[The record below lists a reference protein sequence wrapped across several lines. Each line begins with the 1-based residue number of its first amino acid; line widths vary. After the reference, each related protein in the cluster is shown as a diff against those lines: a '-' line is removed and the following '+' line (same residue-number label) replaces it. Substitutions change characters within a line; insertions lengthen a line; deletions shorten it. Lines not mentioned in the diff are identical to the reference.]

1 MEKETLRILIVS
13 NDEADVRM
21 VNNAANAE
29 TIAVA
34 VRQEPQPVNLQRL
47 DTSNW
52 DLLVWNLDCGVD
64 SDRIQPFLAS
74 DAPLLLLVTAE
85 PANDPA
91 PQLSLPYYDLIY
103 RGGTAGPP
111 RGVRHALREALLHR
125 RLRQRHSGRRGNEP
139 IYSLLDCMGDGVLV
153 TDDQLRVVFLNR
165 MGEAILG
172 RSMDEVLLKPAEEV
186 FQLIHGQTGASIAN
200 PFAVALGSGVKITL
214 PGDAALVTPDQSL
227 IMIAASSAPV
237 QNQAGITYGVIVVFR
252 DITKQLQIEALVADQ
267 EHLQQAILNN
277 IPDLAWLKDT
287 AGRYIAV
294 NDAFCATLGR
304 PRQTLIGK
312 TDLEL
317 WPDGLGVN
325 FVQGDQEV
333 VESRRQ
339 ICIEALLPVKDGT
352 AERWLETIKSPIC
365 DHQGNLIGTSGL
377 AREVTERKKVAAE
390 LLASKEKYAS
400 LFANMSDGFAYHQV
414 IYDEYQT
421 PVDYITL
428 EVNDAFLRL
437 TGFQKEEM
445 IGQPISKLIA
455 AKKYLIERQI
465 QIFGM
470 VALSGESVKINFLS
484 ETTNCWLS
492 LYVYSPRQGYFALIV
507 SDVTENKLAEAEM
520 KQAIETAEAA
530 NKAKSEF
537 LANMSHE
544 IRTPLNG
551 ITGMIDL
558 TLLTGLDPEQRE
570 NLSIAKQCAGTLLSV
585 INDILDFS
593 KIEAG
598 MIDIEHTSFS
608 LDDLVDKALSA
619 HRSRATEKGLELSVE
634 VNPATPRSLIGAPF
648 RLLQVLNNLLSNA
661 VKFTDAGSVKL
672 IIYHS
677 YDQRDDLFLRF
688 EVRDTGI
695 GIDSADMSR
704 LFKTFSQVD
713 GSFTRRF
720 GGTGLGLVI
729 AKRLVN
735 LMGGEIEVYSEKDKG
750 STFYF
755 TVPVAVDGPRIVK
768 TEPDAPEYFDLSA
781 TGIDTLLVEDDPV
794 NQKTIGKMLAKI
806 GLAAD
811 LAQGGRDALD
821 KLAANH
827 YDIIL
832 MDIQMPDMDGIE
844 TTRRIRENETSD
856 NKDIPI
862 IALTAHAFQSD
873 AQKFLDAGMDGYVA
887 KPISMLKLSQT
898 IAECLGIG
906 KAKTEKSKD
915 GPALT
920 PNPVIVH
927 TEGGI
932 DLFLQQMAAAIARHD
947 YDAIER
953 SANHLKLA
961 ALEKNDTTAKQLAF
975 KMAMAARK
983 ADDEGI
989 VLLQQQLAQCIAD
1002 RKDKGGIS

>member
-1 MEKETLRILIVS
+1 MEKETLQILIVS
-13 NDEADVRM
+13 HDEADVRM
-21 VNNAANAE
+21 VNNAASAE

-34 VRQEPQPVNLQRL
+34 VRQVDQPAQWQLI

-52 DLLVWNLDCGVD
+52 DLIVWNLDCGAD
-64 SDRIQPFLAS
+64 LDRIQPFFAQT
-74 DAPLLLLVTAE
+74 APLLLLVTADPTKG
-85 PANDPA
+85 PAT
-91 PQLSLPYYDLIY
+91 QLSVPYYDLIY
-103 RGGTAGPP
+103 RDRTVRPT
-111 RGVRHALREALLHR
+111 RGVQHALREAVLHR
-125 RLRQRHSGRRGNEP
+125 RLRHQNSSRRGTEP
-139 IYSLLDCMGDGVLV
+139 IYSLLDCMGEGVLV
-153 TDDQLRVVFLNR
+153 TDDELRVVFLNR

-172 RSMDEVLLKPAEEV
+172 CSMDEALLKPAREV
-186 FQLIHGQTGASIAN
+186 FQLIHGQTGAPIDN
-200 PFAVALGSGVKITL
+200 PFAVVLGDGVKITL
-214 PGDAALVTPDQSL
+214 PGDAALVAYDQSL
-227 IMIAASSAPV
+227 KMISASSAPV

-287 AGRYIAV
+287 SGRYIAV
-294 NDAFCATLGR
+294 NDAFCAILGL
-304 PRQTLIGK
+304 PRQAIIGK
-312 TDLEL
+312 SDLEL
-317 WPDGLGVN
+317 WPDGLGAN
-325 FVQGDQEV
+325 FVRGDQEV
-333 VESRRQ
+333 NDSRQ
-339 ICIEALLPVKDGT
+339 QLCIEAVLPVSDGT
-352 AERWLETIKSPIC
+352 ERWLETIKSPIC

-414 IYDEYQT
+414 IFDEYQT

-437 TGFQKEEM
+437 TGFQKDEI
-445 IGQPISKLIA
+445 IGQPISQLIA

-484 ETTNCWLS
+484 ETSNCWLS

-558 TLLTGLDPEQRE
+558 TLLTGLDSEQRE

-634 VNPATPRSLIGAPF
+634 VNPSTPRSLIGAPF

-695 GIDSADMSR
+695 GIDVADMSR

-735 LMGGEIEVYSEKDKG
+735 LMGGEIEVYSEKAKG

-768 TEPDAPEYFDLSA
+768 TEQDAPEYFDLSA
-781 TGIDTLLVEDDPV
+781 TGIRTLLVEDDPV
-794 NQKTIGKMLAKI
+794 NQKTIGKMLDKI
-806 GLAAD
+806 GLLAD
-811 LAQGGRDALD
+811 IAQGGRDALG
-821 KLAANH
+821 KLAANR

-856 NKDIPI
+856 NKDIPV

-898 IAECLGIG
+898 IAECLRIG
-906 KAKTEKSKD
+906 KAKAETPKD

-932 DLFLQQMAAAIARHD
+932 DLFLQQMAEAIPIHD

-975 KMAMAARK
+975 KLEMAARK

-989 VLLQQQLAQCIAD
+989 VLLQQQLVQCIAD